1 MTKALEASGTAG
13 ATAGAPH
20 PNLPF
25 PSLFPPL
32 LSLPACV
39 QREQGLSQG
48 LGQPETQKHL
58 KF

>member
-1 MTKALEASGTAG
+1 MTKASEAGGTAG

-39 QREQGLSQG
+39 QREQG
-48 LGQPETQKHL
+48 
-58 KF
+58 